1 MTKSFGIVC
10 VLLLSLGKAW
20 KAYHLFSPKK
30 KTLAKS
36 CIRMIQRNTVVR
48 VFCFGA
54 LLRRN
59 LFQFLAN
66 GCFHQSYK
74 RISKFPSAVK
84 IETSSPGGLRDAF
97 SFLCLLVTGPSVGL
111 RNRLLLHFLYFPR
124 KRNC

>member
-20 KAYHLFSPKK
+20 EGVSSFEPKK
-30 KTLAKS
+30 KNWPNLS
-36 CIRMIQRNTVVR
+36 LFTVVR

-84 IETSSPGGLRDAF
+84 IETSSPGGLRDAL

-124 KRNC
+124 KPNC